1 MPLLQP
7 LGHLSGTQYCIGM
20 TATDKPE
27 NSSSIPEGTPRDEDP
42 VIAGR
47 KDSPGVRYEDQDTPG
62 RARSGGQKRR
72 KPHTGPVLPPGLIV
86 IDKPIGMTS
95 MTVVAIVR
103 RKAGLKAG
111 HAGTLDPLAT
121 GVLVVGV
128 GAATK
133 SLERFMK
140 TRKAYRTEIDLSAF
154 TATDDREGELEFVE
168 IESPPSA
175 EEISRILSERFT
187 GVFPQLP
194 PNFSAKKVEGRRAY
208 ATARRGEIPKLDP
221 RPVEVHRIT
230 LVEYQWPIAVVE
242 VECEKGFYVRSL
254 ARDLGRALGTGGHC
268 ASIRRTAVGPF
279 TIDEATDPDQLE
291 DPLPISAVLPLSD
304 ALERLEP

>member
-1 MPLLQP
+1 
-7 LGHLSGTQYCIGM
+7 M

-27 NSSSIPEGTPRDEDP
+27 NASSVPEGTTRDEDP
-42 VIAGR
+42 AIAAR
-47 KDSPGVRYEDQDTPG
+47 KDSPGVRYEDQDAPG
-62 RARSGGQKRR
+62 RAKGGGQKRR
-72 KPHTGPVLPPGLIV
+72 KPHEGPVLPPGLIV
-86 IDKPIGMTS
+86 VDKPIGMTS

-140 TRKAYRTEIDLSAF
+140 TRKAYRTEIDLSGF
-154 TATDDREGELEFVE
+154 TATDDREGELELVE

-175 EEISRILSERFT
+175 EEIRRMLDERFT

-208 ATARRGEIPKLDP
+208 ATARRGETPKLEP
-221 RPVEVHRIT
+221 RPVEVHQIA

-254 ARDLGRALGTGGHC
+254 ARHLGRALGTGGHC

-279 TIDEATDPDQLE
+279 TIDEATDPDELE
-291 DPLPISAVLPLSD
+291 DPLPIDAVLPLAD